1 MAIEALKEQTISGSL
16 IDVVAGTLLTGS
28 RDHIARPSNWA
39 TDADWVRQSFII
51 NTGSDGK
58 PFLEKVDR
66 QNRSFSS
73 ADIKWTDTSLG
84 GNDWINPPPAFTRYA
99 DPPSRGV
106 VPTATDELTLGPATG
121 HIGMGPYYSEAID
134 DNAQVIHVRFGVA
147 QFNSLTQFFTGFY
160 SSAAGSAARTGRFT
174 DGFINSFLRTATKVL
189 SMALV
194 PLVILPV
201 AFLMMGQAA
210 RYMFNWPTS
219 SFYNVKPSMPL
230 YWNAVTSL
238 VNQIGTNMGVIT
250 YVEERQGRQVMG
262 TDYNFTSR
270 EVSVF
275 NVLTDGALNRN
286 GAIDVFKIVNRSKRM
301 AMNYET
307 MRARLIE
314 QARPTGDT
322 EVDNAM
328 FAGIVQRS
336 LSAAVT
342 GGSMPYQNQS
352 PSIESLLIRWIE
364 QATAWSRPKND
375 ENADSAKNIES
386 DLRQSTD
393 SSGKTYAKSPSVTDS
408 FLNYFI
414 ADLADGS
421 DWASFRVDYTGPVS
435 ESFSSNTAE
444 SSLGQKINSFTSSN
458 HDIRMNFSGAV
469 ESIPGLSTV
478 LDGVKTVLGTAAAT
492 LHLEGLAA
500 VAGSSFVNIPQHW
513 ESSIAKL
520 PSANYTIQ
528 LVSPYGNMISQM
540 FNIYIPLAMLLAGA
554 LPLSTGKQSHTS
566 PFLCELHDQGRV
578 MGRTMIIDNLTITR
592 GTGNMGF
599 NNEGRA
605 MAIEV
610 GISFKDLS
618 SIMALPIQPGFSEQP
633 LAGLFDSENSFSDY
647 LMSLAGM
654 SLKDTIYRIPMLR
667 YQARRTMANFEV
679 FTSTASIANMV
690 AGWPGVNALS
700 GIMRGTTRE

>member
-1 MAIEALKEQTISGSL
+1 MAIEALTQATITGSL
-16 IDVVAGTLLTGS
+16 IDQLAGNLLTGS
-28 RDHIARPSNWA
+28 KDPVARPSGWKS
-39 TDADWVRQSFII
+39 DADWVRQCFII
-51 NTGSDGK
+51 NTTVDNK
-58 PFLEKVDR
+58 AWLEKVDR

-84 GNDWINPPPAFTRYA
+84 GNNWINPPPAFTFYA
-99 DPPSRGV
+99 DPPARGV
-106 VPTATDELTLGPATG
+106 VPDATDEITLGPVVG
-121 HIGMGPYYSEAID
+121 HVGMGPYYSEAID
-134 DNAQVIHVRFGVA
+134 DNAQIIHVRFGVA

-238 VNQIGTNMGVIT
+238 VNQLGTNMGVIT
-250 YVEERQGRQVMG
+250 YVEERQGKQIMG

-286 GAIDVFKIVNRSKRM
+286 GAIDVFKIMNRAKRM
-301 AMNYET
+301 EMNYET
-307 MRARLIE
+307 MRARLFE
-314 QARPTGDT
+314 QARPTGDD
-322 EVDNAM
+322 EVDNAA

-342 GGSMPYQNQS
+342 GGAQPYKNQA
-352 PSIESLLIRWIE
+352 PSIESLLLRWIE
-364 QATAWSRPKND
+364 QATPWSRPKND
-375 ENADSAKNIES
+375 EDADSAKNIEG
-386 DLRQSTD
+386 DLRQSSD
-393 SSGKTYAKSPSVTDS
+393 SSGKTYTKPKSVTDS

-444 SSLGQKINSFTSSN
+444 SSLAQKINSFTSSN
-458 HDIRMNFSGAV
+458 HDIRMNFSGAA

-520 PSANYTIQ
+520 PTANYTIQ
-528 LVSPYGNMISQM
+528 LVSPYGNIISQM

-578 MGRTMIIDNLTITR
+578 ISRTTIIDSLSITR

-605 MAIEV
+605 MAIDV
-610 GISFKDLS
+610 NVSFKDLS
-618 SIMALPIQPGFSEQP
+618 SIMALPIQPGFSDQP
-633 LAGLFDSENSFSDY
+633 LAGLFDGENAFSDY
-647 LMSLAGM
+647 LMAM
-654 SLKDTIYRIPMLR
+654 SAMQLKDTIYRVPMLK
-667 YQARRTMANFEV
+667 YQARRTMANFQS
-679 FTSTASIANMV
+679 FTSSAAIANMV

-700 GIMRGTTRE
+700 GIMKGTSR